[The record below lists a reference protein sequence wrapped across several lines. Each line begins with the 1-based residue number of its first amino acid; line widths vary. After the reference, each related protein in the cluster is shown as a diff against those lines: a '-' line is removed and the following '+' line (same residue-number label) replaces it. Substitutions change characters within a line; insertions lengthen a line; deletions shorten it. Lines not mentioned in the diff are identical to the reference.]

1 MRPGRGRALALCA
14 TIIASVLA
22 AASPARAATPSLLW
36 AGARQV
42 AVRCLVQ
49 SRSLDAGLAAFEAAL
64 CRETVALARRGATL
78 PVAGVEAGDPAL
90 VRADSVILL
99 VHASLERDG
108 RGMMLAFTI
117 RPHRPS
123 GGDSEVYFGTA
134 PRAVQL
140 ASTAI
145 GPAVTAALRAALAE
159 LLPWQPAPA
168 ARPL

>member
-14 TIIASVLA
+14 ITIVSVLA
-22 AASPARAATPSLLW
+22 AALPARAATPSLLW

-64 CRETVALARRGATL
+64 CRETVALAGRGATL
-78 PVAGVEAGDPAL
+78 PVAMAEAGDPVF
-90 VRADSVILL
+90 VRGDSVVLL

-108 RGMMLAFTI
+108 KGRMLAFTI

-134 PRAVQL
+134 PRAVPL
-140 ASTAI
+140 AAAAV

-159 LLPWQPAPA
+159 LLPWQAAPA